1 MRTTVIN
8 VKTEKDVKK
17 NAQKVAEELG
27 LSLSTVINAYL
38 KQFVRNKEVHFTAAY
53 RMSPELEK
61 FLGRVEKD
69 IAKGKN
75 FAGPF
80 SSGEDMD
87 RWLNS
92 P

>member
-8 VKTEKDVKK
+8 VKTERDVKK

-27 LSLSTVINAYL
+27 LSLSTIINAYL
-38 KQFVRNKEVHFTAAY
+38 KQFVRNKEVHFTTAP
-53 RMSPELEK
+53 RMSVGLEE
-61 FLGRVEKD
+61 FLGRAQED
-69 IAKGKN
+69 IKKKRN
-75 FAGPF
+75 LSPVF
-80 SSGEDMD
+80 SSGEEMD